1 MKDENIEK
9 LLKVL
14 ITSAIGGAII
24 GLLMAP
30 KKELTTREKLSKEG
44 DKYRKELTNMI
55 SEIRQF
61 VDSKSK
67 TAKADVEATKSD
79 LDELSEDARSKGE
92 ALLERAKRLLS
103 YDK

>member
-14 ITSAIGGAII
+14 LTSAIGGAII

-44 DKYRKELTNMI
+44 GRYRKEITDMI

-67 TAKADVEATKSD
+67 TAKADVEATKND
-79 LDELSEDARSKGE
+79 LDELSDDAKGKGE
-92 ALLERAKRLLS
+92 DLLKRAKKLLS
-103 YDK
+103 YGK